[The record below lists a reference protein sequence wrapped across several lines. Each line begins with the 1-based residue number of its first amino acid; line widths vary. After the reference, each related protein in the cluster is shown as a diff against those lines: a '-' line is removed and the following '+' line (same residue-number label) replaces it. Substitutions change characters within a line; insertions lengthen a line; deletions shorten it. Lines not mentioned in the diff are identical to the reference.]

1 MKRLIATKRLRM
13 ISTGFEY
20 EKHAKSSKT
29 TSGIRNNLWQFLKNV
44 LRILLGL
51 SIYSFGVYLT
61 IYANIGLAPW
71 DCLAVGIS
79 RHTPLNYGSA
89 MMAISLTAVILQL
102 LLRERIGFATLFDAV
117 TTGNLTQLLCNI
129 SPYPEN
135 HSVWLGIAY
144 MLFGFLF
151 IALGMYVYMKAEQG
165 CGPKDGLLIAIGK
178 RLPKIPIGSVEILL
192 WAVVTLFGWLLG
204 GTVGIGTLI
213 SAFGAGAVM
222 HLFYSIIHF
231 EPREL
236 RHKSVVETVQN
247 LKRSD

>member
-1 MKRLIATKRLRM
+1 MPFKHKKHV
-13 ISTGFEY
+13 ISRKPTRIGVD
-20 EKHAKSSKT
+20 
-29 TSGIRNNLWQFLKNV
+29 IIVWQFLKM
-44 LRILLGL
+44 LLGL

-79 RHTPLNYGSA
+79 RHVPLNYGGT
-89 MMAISLTAVILQL
+89 MVAISLTAVILQL
-102 LLRERIGFATLFDAV
+102 LLRESIGFATLLDAV
-117 TTGNLTQLLCNI
+117 ITGNLTQLLCDI

-151 IALGMYVYMKAEQG
+151 IALGMYVYMKVEQG

-178 RLPKIPIGSVEILL
+178 HLPKIPIGVVEILL
-192 WAVVTLFGWLLG
+192 FAFVTLIGWLLG
-204 GTVGIGTLI
+204 GNVGIGTLI
-213 SAFGAGAVM
+213 SIFGAGAVM

-236 RHKSVVETVQN
+236 YHKSIAET
-247 LKRSD
+247 LHRR